1 MERTLT
7 AALELLNLLLAITAV
22 ILLYQH
28 MQLIKLRDS
37 TLLGT
42 NFLKIIHLELPRS

>member
-1 MERTLT
+1 MERTLI
-7 AALELLNLLLAITAV
+7 APLEMLNLLLTIAAA

-28 MQLIKLRDS
+28 MRLVKLRDS
-37 TLLGT
+37 TLLGA